1 MERSIEKE
9 LETYY
14 ERALEHTRQ
23 ALEYMASYGI
33 RPEGKVQLFLPPEAR
48 EKELH
53 TIPYRSSLRQTVVY
67 ETEPGE
73 FSALCPFSGLP
84 DYGVVRIEY
93 VPGSVY
99 LELKSLKYYLISWR
113 NIGIT
118 QEEVTSY
125 IFEDVME
132 ALKDPE
138 YLVVTTV
145 YNIRGGIRT
154 TCRIDSREL
163 SA

>member
-1 MERSIEKE
+1 MDRSAEKE
-9 LETYY
+9 LERYY
-14 ERALEHTRQ
+14 QRAIEHTRQ

-33 RPEGKVQLFLPPEAR
+33 RPGGKVQPFLPPETR

-53 TIPYRSSLRQTVVY
+53 TIPYRSSLRQVVVY

-84 DYGVVRIEY
+84 DYGTVRIEY
-93 VPGSVY
+93 VPRSVY
-99 LELKSLKYYLISWR
+99 LELKSLKYYLMGWR

-118 QEEVTSY
+118 QEEVTAY
-125 IFEDVME
+125 LFEDLME

-138 YLVVTTV
+138 YLVITTQ
-145 YNIRGGIRT
+145 YNVRGGIRT

-163 SA
+163 TA